1 VTKAGLFVVAS
12 AVALAPAFA
21 QTWSTG
27 YFNTNSGYVSQ
38 GSSLD
43 GQATNAPASEQWKTI
58 DPYNPSTDR
67 GSTSLVAYINNY
79 TPGLSTGGNNSV
91 YFGGYNADGAP
102 PILPGITNPFL
113 YRSFS
118 NPNVGGAIATI
129 DFAFIGPS
137 TNLSPLYTNKD
148 SFSFNLGTLSGTGSL
163 AKFTLNPFGGTTP
176 GSFSLDWIQNGTNV
190 VADGSTFKSFEM
202 QYNAIYRLVASLS
215 ATEVDLDIQGLS
227 PQAGPG
233 VGITNYLVTTNVN
246 VISNGVISDGFTEA
260 DFESFGLEWNLRS
273 GDTNAPG
280 ANYLIMTTASVVPEP
295 STFLMVS
302 LGGLLLGAALWRRR
316 EHK

>member
-1 VTKAGLFVVAS
+1 
-12 AVALAPAFA
+12 
-21 QTWSTG
+21 
-27 YFNTNSGYVSQ
+27 
-38 GSSLD
+38 
-43 GQATNAPASEQWKTI
+43 
-58 DPYNPSTDR
+58 
-67 GSTSLVAYINNY
+67 
-79 TPGLSTGGNNSV
+79 
-91 YFGGYNADGAP
+91 
-102 PILPGITNPFL
+102 
-113 YRSFS
+113 
-118 NPNVGGAIATI
+118 
-129 DFAFIGPS
+129 
-137 TNLSPLYTNKD
+137 
-148 SFSFNLGTLSGTGSL
+148 L

-190 VADGSTFKSFEM
+190 VADGFTFKSFEM
-202 QYNAIYRLVASLS
+202 QYNAIYRLVVSLS